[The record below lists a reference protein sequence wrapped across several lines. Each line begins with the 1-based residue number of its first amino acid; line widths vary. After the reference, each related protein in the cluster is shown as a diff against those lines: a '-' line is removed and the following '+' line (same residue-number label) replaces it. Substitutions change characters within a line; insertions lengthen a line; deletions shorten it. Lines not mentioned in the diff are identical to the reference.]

1 MANLTPKQEKFCQAV
16 VSGKTQTEAYREAY
30 NTEKMKDSS
39 VHCNASKML
48 NNTKIAQRL
57 EELRKPVVEEVGITL
72 KTHLDDLETLRNRA
86 ALDNN
91 FSAAISAEI
100 ARGKAAGVHIERSVT
115 TNLDKDLPPIE
126 DDGWL

>member
-1 MANLTPKQEKFCQAV
+1 MTKLTAKQEKFCQSVA
-16 VSGKTQTEAYREAY
+16 SGKSQAEAYREAY
-30 NTEKMKDSS
+30 DTKKMKDSS
-39 VHCNASKML
+39 VYSNASQLL
-48 NNTKIAQRL
+48 NRTKIAQRV
-57 EELRKPVVEEVGITL
+57 EELRQPVIEEVGITL
-72 KTHLDDLETLRNRA
+72 KTHLEDLLELRKSA
-86 ALDNN
+86 AEDGS